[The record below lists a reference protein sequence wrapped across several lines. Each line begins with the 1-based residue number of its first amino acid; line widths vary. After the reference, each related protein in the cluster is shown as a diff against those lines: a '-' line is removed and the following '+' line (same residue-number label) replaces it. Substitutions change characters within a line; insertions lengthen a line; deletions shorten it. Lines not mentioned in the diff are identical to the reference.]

1 MLLFGHKD
9 SEKKIM
15 PANKIRKNPP
25 LEEIICG
32 ELIHLKN

>member
-9 SEKKIM
+9 SEKIM
-15 PANKIRKNPP
+15 PANKIRKNLP
-25 LEEIICG
+25 LEEKICR